1 MKFKNSVCI
10 KGRQIGPEY
19 APFIIAEMS
28 GNHNQ
33 SLQRAL
39 EIVDE
44 IGKSGAHAVKIQTF
58 TPDTMTLDL
67 KEREFQISNENSL
80 WYGSSLYE
88 LYEKAHTPWEWHEAI
103 FKRARERGLI
113 AFSSPFDESSVEF
126 LESLNTP
133 CYKIASFEN
142 TDIALIEKAAA
153 TKKPLIIST
162 GMATYS
168 ELEDTVKCASE
179 AGCEE
184 LVLLKC
190 TSTYPADPINTNIH
204 TIPNMQKEF
213 GCLVGLSD
221 HTMGIGVSIASISL
235 GACVIEKHFT
245 LSRADGGIDSA
256 FSMEPHEMSQLVM
269 ESQRAY
275 QALGQ
280 INYGPTV
287 AECHSIQFRR
297 SLYIVKDLKAGEI
310 LSKDNVRAIR
320 PGFGLPPKY
329 LNEISG
335 KKLLEDVKKGTALS
349 WDLIN

>member
-1 MKFKNSVCI
+1 VKFKNSICI
-10 KGRQIGPEY
+10 NGRQIGPGF
-19 APFIIAEMS
+19 APFIVAEMS

-33 SLQRAL
+33 SLHRAL

-44 IGKSGAHAVKIQTF
+44 IAKTGAHAVKIQTF

-67 KEREFQISNENSL
+67 NEREFKISNEKSL
-80 WYGSSLYE
+80 WFGKSLYE

-103 FKRARERGLI
+103 FTRARERGLI

-126 LESLNTP
+126 LEGLNAP

-168 ELEDTVKCASE
+168 ELEDAVRCASE
-179 AGCEE
+179 AGCDE
-184 LVLLKC
+184 LILLKC
-190 TSTYPADPINTNIH
+190 TSTYPADPINTNIN
-204 TIPNMQKEF
+204 TIPDIQKEF

-221 HTMGIGVSIASISL
+221 HTMGVGVSIASISL
-235 GACVIEKHFT
+235 GACMIEKHFT
-245 LSRADGGIDSA
+245 LSRADGGIDST
-256 FSMEPHEMSQLVM
+256 FSMEPHEMSQLVA
-269 ESQRAY
+269 ESSRAH
-275 QALGQ
+275 QALGS
-280 INYGPTV
+280 INYGPTA
-287 AECHSIQFRR
+287 AENDSIQFRR

-310 LSKDNVRAIR
+310 LNFDNVRAIR

-329 LNEISG
+329 LNEICG
-335 KKLLEDVKKGTALS
+335 RKLRGDVMRGTALE
-349 WDLIN
+349 WDLLV

>member
-10 KGRQIGPEY
+10 NGRQIGPGC

-33 SLQRAL
+33 SLERAL

-44 IGKSGAHAVKIQTF
+44 IAKTGADAVKIQTF

-67 KEREFQISNENSL
+67 KEREFQISNEKSL

-88 LYEKAHTPWEWHEAI
+88 LYEKAHTPWEWHKAI
-103 FKRARERGLI
+103 FIRARERGLI

-126 LESLNTP
+126 LESLDAP

-184 LVLLKC
+184 LILLKC
-190 TSTYPADPINTNIH
+190 TSTYPADPFNTNIN

-235 GACVIEKHFT
+235 GACMIEKHFT
-245 LSRADGGIDSA
+245 LSRADGGIDSS
-256 FSMEPHEMSQLVM
+256 FSMEPHEMSQLVR

-275 QALGQ
+275 QALGT
-280 INYGPTV
+280 ISYGPTV
-287 AECHSIQFRR
+287 AEHDSIQFRR
-297 SLYIVKDLKAGEI
+297 SLYIVKDLKAGEL
-310 LSKDNVRAIR
+310 LSIDNVRAIR

-329 LNEISG
+329 LNEVCG
-335 KKLLEDVKKGTALS
+335 RRLLKDVNRGTALN
-349 WDLIN
+349 WDLLI

>member
-1 MKFKNSVCI
+1 MRFKKSI
-10 KGRQIGPEY
+10 SIEGRQIGPGY
-19 APFIIAEMS
+19 DPFIIAEMS

-33 SLQRAL
+33 SLHRAL
-39 EIVDE
+39 EIVDA
-44 IGKSGAHAVKIQTF
+44 IARTGAHAVKIQTF

-67 KEREFQISNENSL
+67 KEREFQISNEKSL

-103 FKRARERGLI
+103 FIRARERGLI
-113 AFSSPFDESSVEF
+113 AFSSPFDESSVDF
-126 LESLNTP
+126 LESLNAP

-168 ELEDTVKCASE
+168 ELEDAVNCAFES
-179 AGCEE
+179 GCEE

-190 TSTYPADPINTNIH
+190 TSTYPADPVNTNIY

-221 HTMGIGVSIASISL
+221 HTMGIGVSVASISM

-245 LSRADGGIDSA
+245 LSRADGGIDST
-256 FSMEPHEMSQLVM
+256 FSMEPHEMSQLVS
-269 ESQRAY
+269 ESRRAY
-275 QALGQ
+275 QALGT
-280 INYGPTV
+280 INYG
-287 AECHSIQFRR
+287 
-297 SLYIVKDLKAGEI
+297 K
-310 LSKDNVRAIR
+310 R
-320 PGFGLPPKY
+320 P
-329 LNEISG
+329 S
-335 KKLLEDVKKGTALS
+335 
-349 WDLIN
+349 